1 MGFADTWIWIPTS
14 AQFTIGGPSSAG
26 WGRVTNSYSGTDTA
40 GRSFS
45 GRIGKCAGNSNG
57 RGGGPLRNRITP
69 PKLQTGRILE
79 KKEVEVRL
87 FFKTFGCR
95 SNLYDTQLMEEVVL
109 ERGWQLVPEPGEG
122 EVAVVN
128 SCTVTNR
135 ADRDLRRYL
144 RHLRRNYPNLKI
156 VVTGCGAY
164 PLGEELYSSRLADL
178 VLGHQFKEEL
188 PNWLDREGV
197 HLGDFQFVNRRLLT
211 RISTTKAFLKIQEG
225 CDFQCGYCIIPAV
238 RGPARSVPMEQV
250 VRQVELLVGRG
261 VREVVLTGINLG
273 SWGKEW
279 GVPLSQLVERLIKIP
294 RLKRLRLG
302 SLEPSQLDRR
312 LEELLESEVLEKH
325 LHIPLQHTSD
335 RMLRLMNRRNRVST
349 TLPLFHRL
357 AEKGVALGT
366 DFIVGHPGESRE
378 VWEEAL
384 SNFKEYPITHLHLF
398 TYSPRRGTRSAELP
412 GRVPGPVA
420 RERGEL
426 LRQIVAKKNLQFRK
440 RWPVP
445 LLVHIEQRKGEY
457 WTGYD
462 QFYNRV
468 FIPAQPREL
477 GPGQWVEVRKYQ
489 IKKDG
494 NYAEEW

>member
-1 MGFADTWIWIPTS
+1 
-14 AQFTIGGPSSAG
+14 
-26 WGRVTNSYSGTDTA
+26 
-40 GRSFS
+40 
-45 GRIGKCAGNSNG
+45 
-57 RGGGPLRNRITP
+57 
-69 PKLQTGRILE
+69 
-79 KKEVEVRL
+79 
-87 FFKTFGCR
+87 
-95 SNLYDTQLMEEVVL
+95 
-109 ERGWQLVPEPGEG
+109 
-122 EVAVVN
+122 
-128 SCTVTNR
+128 
-135 ADRDLRRYL
+135 
-144 RHLRRNYPNLKI
+144 
-156 VVTGCGAY
+156 
-164 PLGEELYSSRLADL
+164 
-178 VLGHQFKEEL
+178 
-188 PNWLDREGV
+188 
-197 HLGDFQFVNRRLLT
+197 
-211 RISTTKAFLKIQEG
+211 
-225 CDFQCGYCIIPAV
+225 
-238 RGPARSVPMEQV
+238 
-250 VRQVELLVGRG
+250 
-261 VREVVLTGINLG
+261 
-273 SWGKEW
+273 
-279 GVPLSQLVERLIKIP
+279 LVERLIKIP